1 MNIIE
6 KFVKEWLLLQC
17 NMTEQQIEMN
27 KILLVN
33 KIDKLTEE
41 HAIINYEIKQN
52 QIILINDEDKHITI
66 NLNIH
71 PTIKY

>member
-6 KFVKEWLLLQC
+6 KSVKEWLLLQC